1 MSIALTALVIF
12 FAVLLFLGAPVFVV
26 LALPSTL
33 YLIIEGLP
41 LELIPQRIFTGIDI
55 FLLLA
60 IPLFMLAGEVMNAG
74 RLTDKLVEFSEAL
87 VGKARGGL
95 AMVNVLTSMLFAGI
109 TGSAAADASAIGSM
123 MIPMMSKQGYTK
135 AFSVAVTAAS
145 SIVGPIIP
153 PSIVFIMYGVLASTS
168 IIDLFLAGIVPGILL
183 GLSQMI
189 VIQLMAKKRGFASGQ
204 PTSVNRI
211 VSTGSIA
218 IPALVLPFIILGGI
232 LGGIFTPTEAGAV
245 AVLYGLIV
253 AGLIYRQLNAPTIVR
268 MGLSVG
274 RSLGEL
280 LLIIGASNLLAWI
293 LVSEQVPVRIAEG
306 MLLISSDPI
315 ILLLMINILLFFVG
329 MFLDTFPA
337 LIILTPILLPIAATI
352 GVEPLHFGV
361 IMVLNLMIGTV
372 TPPVGVC
379 LFIACN
385 IGNVEV
391 EAAIK
396 EIVPFILASMSVVL
410 LITFVPE
417 LSTTVPSL
425 FREWTAP

>member
-1 MSIALTALVIF
+1 MSIALTALVIS
-12 FAVLLFLGAPVFVV
+12 FAVLLFLGAPVFIV
-26 LALPSTL
+26 LALSSAL

-87 VGKARGGL
+87 VGKVRGGL

-123 MIPMMSKQGYTK
+123 MIPMMSKQGYPK

-204 PTSVNRI
+204 PTSMKRI
-211 VSTGSIA
+211 VSTGSMA
-218 IPALVLPFIILGGI
+218 IPAMVLPFIILGGI

-253 AGLIYRQLNAPTIVR
+253 AGLIYRRLNVPTIVR
-268 MGLSVG
+268 MGLNVG

-352 GVEPLHFGV
+352 GVEPLHLGV

-396 EIVPFILASMSVVL
+396 EIVPFILASMAVVL

>member
-1 MSIALTALVIF
+1 MSIALTALVIS
-12 FAVLLFLGAPVFVV
+12 FAVLLLLGAPVFVV
-26 LALPSTL
+26 LALPSAL

-87 VGKARGGL
+87 VGKIRGGL

-123 MIPMMSKQGYTK
+123 MIPMMSKQGYPK

-183 GLSQMI
+183 GLSQII

-204 PTSVNRI
+204 PTSVKRI
-211 VSTGSIA
+211 ASTGGKA
-218 IPALVLPFIILGGI
+218 IPAMVLPIIILGGI

-253 AGLIYRQLNAPTIVR
+253 AGLIYRRLNVPTVVR
-268 MGLSVG
+268 MGLNVG

-293 LVSEQVPVRIAEG
+293 LVSEQVPGRIAEG
-306 MLLISSDPI
+306 MLFISSDPI
-315 ILLLMINILLFFVG
+315 VLLLMINVLLFFVG

-337 LIILTPILLPIAATI
+337 LIILTPIILPIAATI
-352 GVEPLHFGV
+352 GVEPLHLGV

-396 EIVPFILASMSVVL
+396 EIVPFILASMAVVL
-410 LITFVPE
+410 LVTFVPE